1 MQQLKIYNA
10 QNQVLELPRTKKI
23 SMGGELVATEVT
35 MVSGRKVQYVQGFR
49 PSFTAEW
56 DWFPNDLLAQLTNIL
71 RQGGYFKVE
80 YPDQDGTDK
89 RGYFAVSYPNTGIFK
104 FKDGKPM
111 WYGVSLTFSA
121 QEVL

>member
-56 DWFPNDLLAQLTNIL
+56 EWFPNDLLAQLTNIL

-89 RGYFAVSYPNTGIFK
+89 SGYFAVSYPNTGIFK

>member
-1 MQQLKIYNA
+1 MQTLKIYNA

-56 DWFPNDLLAQLTNIL
+56 EWFPNDLLARLTNLL

-80 YPDQDGTDK
+80 YPDQDGVDK
-89 RGYFAVSYPNTGIFK
+89 SGYFAISYPSTGIFK

>member
-1 MQQLKIYNA
+1 MQTLKIYNA
-10 QNQVLELPRTKKI
+10 NNVAIELPRTKKI

-56 DWFPNDLLAQLTNIL
+56 EWFPNDLLAQLTNLL
-71 RQGGYFKVE
+71 RQGGYFMVE
-80 YPDQDGTDK
+80 YPDQDGTAK
-89 RGYFAVSYPNTGIFK
+89 SGYFAVSYPNTGVFK

>member
-1 MQQLKIYNA
+1 MQTLKIYNA
-10 QNQVLELPRTKKI
+10 QGAAIELPRTKKI

-56 DWFPNDLLAQLTNIL
+56 EWFPNDLLAQLTNIL

-89 RGYFAVSYPNTGIFK
+89 SGYFAVSYPNTGIFK

>member
-1 MQQLKIYNA
+1 MQTLKIYNA
-10 QNQVLELPRTKKI
+10 QDAAIELPRTKKI

-56 DWFPNDLLAQLTNIL
+56 EWFPNDLLAQLTNLL

-89 RGYFAVSYPNTGIFK
+89 SGYFAVSYPNTGIFK
-104 FKDGKPM
+104 FKDGRPM
-111 WYGVSLTFSA
+111 WYGVSLVFTA

>member
-10 QNQVLELPRTKKI
+10 QGAAIELPRTKKI

-49 PSFTAEW
+49 TSFTAEW

-71 RQGGYFKVE
+71 RQGGYFRVE

-89 RGYFAVSYPNTGIFK
+89 SGYFAVSYPNTGIFK

>member
-1 MQQLKIYNA
+1 MQTLKIYNT
-10 QNQVLELPRTKKI
+10 QNVAIGRRRAEEVWV
-23 SMGGELVATEVT
+23 GGGGVAAEVT

-56 DWFPNDLLAQLTNIL
+56 EWFPNDLVAQLTNLL

-89 RGYFAVSYPNTGIFK
+89 SGYFAVSYPNTGIFK

-121 QEVL
+121 PEGL

>member
-1 MQQLKIYNA
+1 
-10 QNQVLELPRTKKI
+10 
-23 SMGGELVATEVT
+23 

-56 DWFPNDLLAQLTNIL
+56 EWFPNDLLAQLTNLL

-89 RGYFAVSYPNTGIFK
+89 SGYFAISYPSTGIFK
-104 FKDGKPM
+104 FKDGRPM
-111 WYGVSLTFSA
+111 WYGVSLVFTA

>member
-1 MQQLKIYNA
+1 MQQLKIYNT
-10 QNQVLELPRTKKI
+10 QNQAIELPRTKKI

-56 DWFPNDLLAQLTNIL
+56 EWFPNDLLAQLTNIL

-89 RGYFAVSYPNTGIFK
+89 SGYFAVSYPNTGIFK

>member
-56 DWFPNDLLAQLTNIL
+56 EWFPNDLLAQLTNLL

-89 RGYFAVSYPNTGIFK
+89 SGYFAVSYPNTGIFK

>member
-1 MQQLKIYNA
+1 MQTLKIYNA
-10 QNQVLELPRTKKI
+10 NNNVLEMPQTKRI

-56 DWFPNDLLAQLTNIL
+56 EWFPNDLLAQLTNIL
-71 RQGGYFKVE
+71 RQGGYFRVE

-89 RGYFAVSYPNTGIFK
+89 SGYFAVSYPNTGIFK

-111 WYGVSLTFSA
+111 WYGVSLTFSS